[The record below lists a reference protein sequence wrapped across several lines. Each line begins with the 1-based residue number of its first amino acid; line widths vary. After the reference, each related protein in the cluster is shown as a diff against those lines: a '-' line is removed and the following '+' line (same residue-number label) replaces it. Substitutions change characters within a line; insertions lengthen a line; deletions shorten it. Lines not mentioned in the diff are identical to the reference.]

1 MYDKN
6 LKFQNFL
13 LNESKFY
20 LGHKIGDILSAL
32 QELQQNSDGMG
43 TRQIVANSDRIVN
56 QIKRILHGNWS
67 SKDEKH
73 LKKLQIVGVALAKAI
88 DKKDNLIEII
98 PNVVSA
104 LEELMSKMGQPVN
117 SLGVSDQDS
126 ETEEPSED
134 ELGPSKGKE
143 DKKNSAKP
151 PQNPQNDP
159 SSSPSPQQP
168 PPPAQN

>member
-43 TRQIVANSDRIVN
+43 TRQILANSDRIVN

-67 SKDEKH
+67 NKDEKH
-73 LKKLQIVGVALAKAI
+73 LKKLQIAGVALAKAI
-88 DKKDNLIEII
+88 DKKDNLVEII
-98 PNVVSA
+98 PNIVAA

-126 ETEEPSED
+126 ETEEPSE
-134 ELGPSKGKE
+134 EALGPSQGKE
-143 DKKNSAKP
+143 DKNSGKQ
-151 PQNPQNDP
+151 PQNPQNNAP
-159 SSSPSPQQP
+159 SAPPPQQP
-168 PPPAQN
+168 PTS